1 MLSTISGALVDSRD
15 EFKNL
20 CCRKDYTLLVFP
32 ELSDTEA
39 TIALADGRIGIENA
53 ATCKIRQIVSG
64 GQTGADRAALDWAL
78 LHGVPHAGWCP
89 KGRLAVDGPLPAH
102 YQLRETASAGYRQ
115 RTRLNVECSDATLVL
130 NTGPLDGG
138 TLQTVRFAKTL
149 AKPHLVIQLDEVP
162 QEMAVHTI
170 QQWLMDGPYPVLNVA
185 GPREEK
191 RPGIYARVSTLL
203 DACFPSQRCIR
214 APEIYK

>member
-1 MLSTISGALVDSRD
+1 M
-15 EFKNL
+15 
-20 CCRKDYTLLVFP
+20 
-32 ELSDTEA
+32 
-39 TIALADGRIGIENA
+39 
-53 ATCKIRQIVSG
+53 
-64 GQTGADRAALDWAL
+64 
-78 LHGVPHAGWCP
+78 
-89 KGRLAVDGPLPAH
+89 AVDGLLPAH

-130 NTGPLDGG
+130 NTGSLDGG